1 MFFLTWRPQH
11 LLLPSPTT
19 RSATSQSKGWRM
31 VPAYSATSTRL
42 TNGVISG
49 KWILINPSAGYFL
62 LPSQLSDVQVKT
74 MEAQEDLV
82 VLVTRHLK
90 WNSQVQVACSK
101 ANRMLGFI
109 RRSAFDT
116 HEQRVCKLLYTSLV
130 RSKLAYCSQVLA
142 PQAVNLI
149 LDIERI
155 QRRAT
160 KFTLSLPYRSEVR
173 YKQRLLKTMLLPLS
187 YWHEILDMVYVFK
200 CLVSLSDPFISVMNS
215 TRLRRTVSSKD
226 TLLNTV
232 RSNTGTLL

>member
-19 RSATSQSKGWRM
+19 RSAASQSKGWRM
-31 VPAYSATSTRL
+31 VVAYSATSTRL

-62 LPSQLSDVQVKT
+62 LPYQLSDVQVKT

-90 WNSQVQVACSK
+90 WNSQVQAACSK

-116 HEQRVCKLLYTSLV
+116 HEQRVCKLLYTSLSSQQA
-130 RSKLAYCSQVLA
+130 RILLAGVGSSSCQ
-142 PQAVNLI
+142 
-149 LDIERI
+149 
-155 QRRAT
+155 
-160 KFTLSLPYRSEVR
+160 
-173 YKQRLLKTMLLPLS
+173 S
-187 YWHEILDMVYVFK
+187 Y
-200 CLVSLSDPFISVMNS
+200 P
-215 TRLRRTVSSKD
+215 
-226 TLLNTV
+226 
-232 RSNTGTLL
+232 

>member
-1 MFFLTWRPQH
+1 MIFLTWRPQH
-11 LLLPSPTT
+11 LLLSLPTA

-31 VPAYSATSTRL
+31 VLAYSVTSTRL

-62 LPSQLSDVQVKT
+62 LPYQLSDVQVKT

-90 WNSQVQVACSK
+90 WNSQVLAACSK

-130 RSKLAYCSQVLA
+130 RSKLAYCSQVCA

-160 KFTLSLPYRSEVR
+160 NSL
-173 YKQRLLKTMLLPLS
+173 
-187 YWHEILDMVYVFK
+187 FFA
-200 CLVSLSDPFISVMNS
+200 VSVWS
-215 TRLRRTVSSKD
+215 
-226 TLLNTV
+226 
-232 RSNTGTLL
+232 